1 MIAGASQVIFP
12 SYLNTTLVLT
22 GSEKSSS
29 ALKNRKVTV
38 RIETEQPRVWV
49 REEGTREKTLAS
61 HHEKHAS

>member
-29 ALKNRKVTV
+29 ALKDRKATV
-38 RIETEQPRVWV
+38 KIDMEQFSAWAGERW
-49 REEGTREKTLAS
+49 REILAS
-61 HHEKHAS
+61 QH